1 MASAVFGPATF
12 CAVTGG
18 SRGLGRSIAVLLA
31 GRLGHDSRLV
41 LTGRSLQG
49 LQETKRQVKEK
60 CRKELEVK
68 LVTGD
73 MEDSTVYHAH
83 FCDIFAD
90 AKQGDFNS
98 ALMIHNAA
106 TTGDATKKAS
116 EHSDP
121 QILTKYY
128 DTNLTSVIALTSKF
142 MKVFPSAAVRRTVVN
157 ITSDSA
163 IYPLANHSLY
173 CSGKAARN
181 MFFKVM
187 AEEDPDVRV
196 LSYSPGALDTDM
208 LQAVRS
214 CGNKGVEDLINS
226 IESSGMI
233 LNPADS
239 AEHLLNLLQ
248 EDKFQSGDF
257 LDICNFDYPCY
268 PT

>member
-31 GRLGHDSRLV
+31 GRLGQGSRLV

-49 LQETKRQVKEK
+49 LQETKRQVEEK
-60 CRKELEVK
+60 SPNQLEVK

-73 MEDSTVYHAH
+73 LEDSAAHAAH

-90 AKQGDFNS
+90 AQQGTFKN

-106 TTGDATKKAS
+106 TLGDGTKKAS

-128 DTNLTSVIALTSKF
+128 AANLTSVITLTSKF
-142 MKVFPSAAVRRTVVN
+142 M
-157 ITSDSA
+157 
-163 IYPLANHSLY
+163 
-173 CSGKAARN
+173 
-181 MFFKVM
+181 KVM

-196 LSYSPGALDTDM
+196 LSYSPGPLDTDM
-208 LQAVRS
+208 LHTVRS
-214 CGNKGVEDLINS
+214 CGNKGVEDLLTS
-226 IESSGMI
+226 MESSGMI
-233 LNPADS
+233 LSPADS
-239 AEHLLNLLQ
+239 AEHLLNLL
-248 EDKFQSGDF
+248 EKDTFQSGDF
-257 LDICNFDYPCY
+257 LDIFNFKY
-268 PT
+268 

>member
-31 GRLGHDSRLV
+31 GRLGQGSRLV

-49 LQETKRQVKEK
+49 LQETKRQVEEK
-60 CRKELEVK
+60 SPNQLEVK

-73 MEDSTVYHAH
+73 LEDSAAHAAH

-90 AKQGDFNS
+90 AQQGTFKN

-106 TTGDATKKAS
+106 TLGDGTKKAS

-128 DTNLTSVIALTSKF
+128 AANLTSVITLTSKF
-142 MKVFPSAAVRRTVVN
+142 MKIFPSTTVRRTVVN

-163 IYPLANHSLY
+163 INPLVNHSLY

-196 LSYSPGALDTDM
+196 LSYSPGPLDTDM
-208 LQAVRS
+208 LHTVRS
-214 CGNKGVEDLINS
+214 CGNKGVEDLLTS
-226 IESSGMI
+226 MESSGMI
-233 LNPADS
+233 LSPADS
-239 AEHLLNLLQ
+239 AEHLLNLL
-248 EDKFQSGDF
+248 EKDTFQSGDF
-257 LDICNFDYPCY
+257 LDIFNFKY
-268 PT
+268 

>member
-31 GRLGHDSRLV
+31 GRLGQGSRLV
-41 LTGRSLQG
+41 LTADGRSLQG
-49 LQETKRQVKEK
+49 LQETKRQVEEK
-60 CRKELEVK
+60 SPNQLEVK

-73 MEDSTVYHAH
+73 MEDSAAYHEH
-83 FCDIFAD
+83 FCDIFAN
-90 AKQGDFNS
+90 AQQGAFKN
-98 ALMIHNAA
+98 AFIIHNAA
-106 TTGDATKKAS
+106 TLGDGTKKAS

-128 DTNLTSVIALTSKF
+128 AANLTSAIALTSNF
-142 MKVFPSAAVRRTVVN
+142 MKVFPSAAVRRIVVN

-163 IYPLANHSLY
+163 IHPLPNHSLY

-196 LSYSPGALDTDM
+196 LSYSPGPLDTDM
-208 LQAVRS
+208 LQAVRT
-214 CGNKGVEDLINS
+214 CGNKGVEDLCVW
-226 IESSGMI
+226 
-233 LNPADS
+233 
-239 AEHLLNLLQ
+239 LLR
-248 EDKFQSGDF
+248 GV
-257 LDICNFDYPCY
+257 
-268 PT
+268 